1 MGFISVNTWC
11 QTQGGYIRHSN
22 TKVSNSSI
30 TKANKSTSASK
41 VNYKIQVISE
51 SGKTCCITGVDN
63 ENAVLYKLPETI
75 QGYKVVGIKTGVF
88 ENCHRIKKHY
98 FPKYT

>member
-1 MGFISVNTWC
+1 MSDTGWIYSTFKYKSVKFFYHK
-11 QTQGGYIRHSN
+11 G
-22 TKVSNSSI
+22 KE
-30 TKANKSTSASK
+30 STSVSK